1 MENELAPVGHP
12 IHTLMQEH
20 QILQN
25 QASRLFSLAQSIASK
40 ADLLSA
46 RAEMEEVV
54 RIVEVF
60 KNSQSH
66 YLREENVLFP
76 LLEKAGFVGPPQAM
90 WAEHEQIRAIEKNLF
105 QLMDKANSLAFKDFA
120 SQFRNLAGQQAQML
134 QSHFF
139 KENNILFPHGMEL
152 LSAADWEEVIREFGR
167 IGYCPF
173 TPEADRLGA
182 PSQAAA
188 GGAESDSSIKFLT
201 GTLSKGALEAIF
213 QTLPVE
219 LTFVDKADTF
229 VFFSHLQGA
238 IFTRSTAT
246 LGTRVQNCHPP
257 KSLHLV
263 NKILQ
268 EFKAGTRDVAEFWI
282 NFQGKIVHIRYFAVR
297 DSKGQYLGS
306 LEVSQDITEIQ
317 KIKGEKRL
325 V

>member
-1 MENELAPVGHP
+1 MNNELASAGHP
-12 IHTLMQEH
+12 IHTLMEEH
-20 QILQN
+20 RILQD
-25 QASRLFSLAQSIASK
+25 QATRLFSLTQSLSDK
-40 ADLLSA
+40 ADQA
-46 RAEMEEVV
+46 AAKAEMMEAE
-54 RIVEVF
+54 RIVDLF
-60 KNSQSH
+60 KNAQSH

-105 QLMDKANSLAFKDFA
+105 QLMDKSNSISLKDFA
-120 SQFRNLAGQQAQML
+120 AQLRNLAGQQAQML

-139 KENNILFPHGMEL
+139 KENNILFPHGLEL
-152 LSAADWEEVIREFGR
+152 LNSSDWEETIREFGR

-182 PSQAAA
+182 PSQAEAPGAEA
-188 GGAESDSSIKFLT
+188 GGLIKFIT
-201 GTLSKGALEAIF
+201 GSLSKATLEAIF

-219 LTFVDKADTF
+219 LTFVDQDDTF
-229 VFFSHLQGA
+229 VFFSHMHGA

-282 NFQGKIVHIRYFAVR
+282 NFQGKMLHIRYFAVR
-297 DSKGQYLGS
+297 DPNGQYLGS
-306 LEVSQDITEIQ
+306 LEVTQDITELQ

-325 V
+325 A